1 MVAVNQDKADK
12 SAGQIRKN
20 FFGAFLGQLAVID
33 DRLGLRKLVR
43 WLHDEAG
50 RNATLRELNLLNDHC
65 LDDIGR
71 RRPLDQKTDDLV
83 KRLRAGG

>member
-1 MVAVNQDKADK
+1 MVAVNQGKADK

-20 FFGAFLGQLAVID
+20 FFGAFLRQLAVID

-65 LDDIGR
+65 LNDIGR

>member
-1 MVAVNQDKADK
+1 MFAVNQHKADK
-12 SAGQIRKN
+12 SAGQILKDLC
-20 FFGAFLGQLAVID
+20 GAILGQLAVID
-33 DRLGLRKLVR
+33 DRLGLRKLVH

-50 RNATLRELNLLNDHC
+50 RNATLRELNLLNDHS

-83 KRLRAGG
+83 KRLRTGG

>member
-1 MVAVNQDKADK
+1 MFAVNQDKADK
-12 SAGQIRKN
+12 FAGQILKN
-20 FFGAFLGQLAVID
+20 LCGAFLGRLAVID

-50 RNATLRELNLLNDHC
+50 RNATLRELNLLNDHS

-71 RRPLDQKTDDLV
+71 RRPSDQKTDDLV
-83 KRLRAGG
+83 KRLRTG

>member
-1 MVAVNQDKADK
+1 MFAVNQDKADK
-12 SAGQIRKN
+12 SAGQILKDLC
-20 FFGAFLGQLAVID
+20 GAFLGQLSVID

-50 RNATLRELNLLNDHC
+50 RNATLRELNLLDDRC

-71 RRPLDQKTDDLV
+71 RRPLDHKTDDLM
-83 KRLRAGG
+83 KRLRTGG